1 METHETRGGPGSS
14 IRAQMSAGGEGG
26 SGTLAGNR
34 QVSFV
39 MDKTTG
45 CNGLNHTALL
55 CRIILAPCRLVSAS
69 VEEDFPL

>member
-39 MDKTTG
+39 IDNYWLKVGTSLPYIGTVQISFSKCG
-45 CNGLNHTALL
+45 K
-55 CRIILAPCRLVSAS
+55 RLPVIGFARG
-69 VEEDFPL
+69 